1 MGYLTFGRLST
12 LSHVVRARH
21 YAEQMRV
28 SPLGGRRPTRAELAD
43 FEDGTVDDIACPDP
57 WLLIVGVNPGLW
69 TAAVNAPFAA
79 PSNRFWPSL
88 YEAGIMPHRVDA
100 AAGLSASDESHMIR
114 RGIGLTN
121 LVNRATVRAAELT
134 KTELAAGGERLLDLT
149 ARLHPDVVAV
159 LGITAYR
166 DAFNEPGAQLG
177 QQFHD
182 DGEPVLLGGAELWVL
197 PQPSGLNAHA
207 PLPVL
212 VDWWH
217 TVMARRGWRD

>member
-12 LSHVVRARH
+12 LSHVVCARH

-134 KTELAAGGERLLDLT
+134 KTELAAGESAYWTSQRDSTPTSSPSWGLLPIGTRSTNRALSWANSFT
-149 ARLHPDVVAV
+149 TTVNRFCSA
-159 LGITAYR
+159 
-166 DAFNEPGAQLG
+166 AQSCG
-177 QQFHD
+177 FCRNRV
-182 DGEPVLLGGAELWVL
+182 G
-197 PQPSGLNAHA
+197 
-207 PLPVL
+207 
-212 VDWWH
+212 
-217 TVMARRGWRD
+217 